1 MIDTL
6 PVEPDMSEEDVQKIV
21 DSGQANDVI
30 KKALISENLQN
41 VVADIEE
48 RHAEILHLER
58 QVLEVFELFKGD
70 LNAEIQLSGVR
81 RFGHARG
88 SSAGELGCD

>member
-1 MIDTL
+1 
-6 PVEPDMSEEDVQKIV
+6 MSEEDVQKIV

-48 RHAEILHLER
+48 RH
-58 QVLEVFELFKGD
+58 QVCV
-70 LNAEIQLSGVR
+70 
-81 RFGHARG
+81 
-88 SSAGELGCD
+88 